1 MIKAQW
7 VGVHIDGVRVTRWH
21 RVILCHMVTARLFRY
36 FPTMTIKRTDPNRQF
51 SFALLARGFH
61 KTCPQCG
68 KGPLL
73 TGYLKPQASCS
84 ACKEDFSHISA
95 DDGPAWLTLLI
106 VGHAVVPL
114 MLFFGR
120 SDVVPLWLAILI
132 LAVVTLIGV
141 YFILPRAKGI
151 FIALIW
157 LTGATGQNEFSDSPD
172 LKD

>member
-1 MIKAQW
+1 MSHGKSVSRQVSPAMS
-7 VGVHIDGVRVTRWH
+7 
-21 RVILCHMVTARLFRY
+21 HMQTA
-36 FPTMTIKRTDPNRQF
+36 TNRQF
-51 SFALLARGFH
+51 SFALLARGCR
-61 KTCPQCG
+61 KTCPQYG

-106 VGHAVVPL
+106 IGHAVVPM

-120 SDVVPLWLAILI
+120 SDVVPLWLAILT

-157 LTGATGQNEFSDSPD
+157 LTGATGQNEFYDTPD